1 VTTIPVIDLGDDTHR
16 VAAEIGRACAEVG
29 FFQIVNHGVAAATVD
44 AAWAATRGFFDAPDD
59 VRAAVAVP
67 YAGYPYGYLGLA
79 TETLASSLGADT
91 PPDRKHSFSFG
102 PIDPPPTTP
111 TDPDEL
117 WIRSP
122 SQWPTE
128 PAGFRAAMEQYFAAM
143 AALAAHLLGR
153 MAVALDLEAT
163 YFDAM
168 IDHHVSALR
177 CLDYPKLD
185 AAPLPGQLR
194 AGAHCDYGTL
204 TILRTAPG
212 VNGLETF
219 DGEHWS
225 AVDAVDDGFVVN
237 LGDSLARWTNDRWRS
252 TLHRV
257 VEGDDAGRRT
267 SIAFFHTANWDAR
280 IECLPGLGEPRYQP
294 VLAGRHLMEK
304 FHRTVGA

>member
-1 VTTIPVIDLGDDTHR
+1 MTTIPVIDLDDDPMR
-16 VAAEIGRACAEVG
+16 VASAIGRACAEVG
-29 FFQIVNHGVAAATVD
+29 FFQIVNHRVPAATID
-44 AAWAATRGFFDAPDD
+44 TAWNATRAFFDAPEA

-67 YAGYPYGYLGLA
+67 YAGYPYGYLGFA
-79 TETLASSLGADT
+79 SETLASSLGVET

-102 PIDPPPTTP
+102 PIDPPVSAP

-122 SQWPTE
+122 SQWPAE
-128 PAGFRAAMEQYFAAM
+128 PADFRAAMERYYAAM
-143 AALAAHLLGR
+143 AALADRLLAR
-153 MAVALDLEAT
+153 MAVALDLDQA
-163 YFDAM
+163 YFRPM

-177 CLDYPKLD
+177 CLDYPVLD
-185 AAPLPGQLR
+185 EPPLPGQLR

-219 DGEHWS
+219 DGERWS
-225 AVDAVDDGFVVN
+225 AVDAVPDGFIVN
-237 LGDSLARWTNDRWRS
+237 LGDSLAQWTNDRWRS

-257 VEGDDAGRRT
+257 VETDDAERRT
-267 SIAFFHTANWDAR
+267 SIAFFHTANWDAV
-280 IECLPGLGEPRYQP
+280 IKCLPGLGEPAYRP

-304 FHRTVGA
+304 FQRTVGA

>member
-1 VTTIPVIDLGDDTHR
+1 MTTIPVIDLGDDTRR

-44 AAWAATRGFFDAPDD
+44 AAWAATRGFFDAPAD

-102 PIDPPPTTP
+102 PIDPPSSPP

-122 SQWPTE
+122 SRWPTQ
-128 PAGFRAAMEQYFAAM
+128 PVDFRPTMERYYAAMS
-143 AALAAHLLGR
+143 ALAAHLLGR
-153 MAVALDLEAT
+153 MAVALELDEA
-163 YFDAM
+163 YFETM

-177 CLDYPKLD
+177 CLDYPALD
-185 AAPLPGQLR
+185 EPPLAGQLR

-219 DGEHWS
+219 DGERWS
-225 AVDAVDDGFVVN
+225 AVEAVADGFVVN
-237 LGDSLARWTNDRWRS
+237 LGDSLAQWTNDRWRS
-252 TLHRV
+252 TMHRV
-257 VEGDDAGRRT
+257 VETTGAARRT
-267 SIAFFHTANWDAR
+267 SIAFFHTANWDAL
-280 IECLPGLGEPRYQP
+280 IECLPGLGAPRHRP
-294 VLAGRHLMEK
+294 VLAGRHLMDK
-304 FHRTVGA
+304 FQRTVGA